1 MRKRNRQRRRRGSKT
16 RETFCF
22 SERERRRK
30 TGFFCL
36 FFCLAGCKIGFKKKN
51 TPTTTTKAL
60 NAFDNSVTFR
70 SSVCFVCWLSKR
82 VCACA
87 EEVGEGSLCNLKG
100 KYKAHKAGSAGRQ
113 QERQGKE
120 KVVGIC

>member
-1 MRKRNRQRRRRGSKT
+1 M
-16 RETFCF
+16 
-22 SERERRRK
+22 
-30 TGFFCL
+30 
-36 FFCLAGCKIGFKKKN
+36 
-51 TPTTTTKAL
+51 
-60 NAFDNSVTFR
+60 
-70 SSVCFVCWLSKR
+70 CFVCWLSKR

>member
-1 MRKRNRQRRRRGSKT
+1 MRKRNRQRRSGSKT

-30 TGFFCL
+30 TFFVC
-36 FFCLAGCKIGFKKKN
+36 FFFLAGCKIGKKN
-51 TPTTTTKAL
+51 TTTKAL
-60 NAFDNSVTFR
+60 NAFDNNVTLR